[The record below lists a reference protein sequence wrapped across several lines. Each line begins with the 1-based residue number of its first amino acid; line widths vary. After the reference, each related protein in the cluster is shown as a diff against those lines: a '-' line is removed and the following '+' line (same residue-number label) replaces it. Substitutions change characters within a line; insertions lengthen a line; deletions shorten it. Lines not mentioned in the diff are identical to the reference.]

1 MAKKNDVQGI
11 VALVALAS
19 VILSSVFLINTV
31 AVNKHFTK
39 KYNLDEVDVRV
50 HDSGNILRFFKFM
63 YGIGLLMIF
72 SLILVQYPIE
82 YGIDMIR
89 NGVNSAN
96 LIGVIVPIALIAIS
110 IIICFT
116 LSARIGTSQIG
127 MLVFPDKDKFVI
139 PADPNRNTLV
149 ENIFQG
155 KLFSDMYK
163 MEELPLSEIQKIT
176 RESGKKAYVH
186 GKFGTR
192 RISWRDKQKRDECI
206 ATLERACK
214 KNLGGYDRGY

>member
-1 MAKKNDVQGI
+1 MSKKSDAEGWAALI
-11 VALVALAS
+11 SLAAVA
-19 VILSSVFLINTV
+19 LSSVFLINTI
-31 AVNKHFTK
+31 AVNRHFAK
-39 KYNLDEVDVRV
+39 KYNINEVDIRV
-50 HDSGNILRFFKFM
+50 HDSGNILRFYKHLC
-63 YGIGLLMIF
+63 GIGFLMVLSFYSIM
-72 SLILVQYPIE
+72 VA
-82 YGIDMIR
+82 IDSTI
-89 NGVNSAN
+89 N
-96 LIGVIVPIALIAIS
+96 LINSGNVIQYINYIIIGALVS
-110 IIICFT
+110 IISLASCFI

-127 MLVFPDKDKFVI
+127 MLVFPEHDMFVI
-139 PADPNRNTLV
+139 PADPRKNTFI

-176 RESGKKAYVH
+176 KEAGKQAFVH

-206 ATLERACK
+206 ATLERACR

>member
-1 MAKKNDVQGI
+1 MAKKNDADGI
-11 VALVALAS
+11 VALIALAS

-31 AVNKHFTK
+31 AVNKHYAR
-39 KYNLDEVDVRV
+39 KYNLDEVDSRV

-63 YGIGLLMIF
+63 YGIGLLMII
-72 SLILVQYPIE
+72 SLILLQYPIE
-82 YGIDMIR
+82 NGIDMIR
-89 NGVNSAN
+89 NGINTAN
-96 LIGVIVPIALIAIS
+96 LLGVIIPTILIAIS
-110 IIICFT
+110 ILTCFT

-127 MLVFPDKDKFVI
+127 MLVFPDEEKFVI
-139 PADPNRNTLV
+139 PADPNKNTFI

>member
-1 MAKKNDVQGI
+1 MAKKNDTDGI

-19 VILSSVFLINTV
+19 VLLSSVFLINTI
-31 AVNKHFTK
+31 AVNKHFAK
-39 KYNLDEVDVRV
+39 KYNLNEVDIRV

-63 YGIGLLMIF
+63 YGIGILMIF
-72 SLILVQYPIE
+72 SLILVQYPVE
-82 YGIDMIR
+82 NGIAMIK
-89 NGVNSAN
+89 NGFNPAN
-96 LIGVIVPIALIAIS
+96 FIGIIVPMILIFIS
-110 IIICFT
+110 LLICFT

-127 MLVFPDKDKFVI
+127 MLVFPDEDKFVI
-139 PADPNRNTLV
+139 PADPNKNTFI

-192 RISWRDKQKRDECI
+192 KISWRDKQKRDECI

>member
-1 MAKKNDVQGI
+1 MAKKNDADGI

-19 VILSSVFLINTV
+19 VLLSSVFLINTV
-31 AVNKHFTK
+31 AVNKHFAK
-39 KYNLDEVDVRV
+39 KYNVNEVDIRV
-50 HDSGNILRFFKFM
+50 HDSGNILRFFKHM
-63 YGIGLLMIF
+63 YGIGLLMIA
-72 SLILVQYPIE
+72 SLILLMLAFAPL
-82 YGIDMIR
+82 GDMM
-89 NGVNSAN
+89 NVGVNIVNVSELL
-96 LIGVIVPIALIAIS
+96 LIVILLVIALVS
-110 IIICFT
+110 CFT

-139 PADPNRNTLV
+139 PADPNRNTFV
-149 ENIFQG
+149 ENVFQG

-192 RISWRDKQKRDECI
+192 KISWRDKQKRDECI